1 MSTLGKNLVKA
12 PSINADGACNS
23 AGDAVDDAVDTV
35 SDTANDIGDTVG
47 GIFSR
52 KRSVGDAIEDA
63 CNAGADAANSAVQI
77 STDAINKALGS
88 IAKAIG
94 IQEYYSVHIGA
105 LCEGNYKP
113 SFSDKDAKP
122 DVTKCTPKFRTAQT
136 DLSKKLDDE
145 LQVGPFKFKLSD
157 LDLVDDIKDGFDKIP
172 GALAAMAFFFLFAT
186 IALVLGFLCSLA
198 VVGLEYTG
206 NGGLQKFAL
215 FGAIGCLGL
224 GWFTTLIGAA
234 VTTGIAETIKKAV
247 NKFGDKFGMSAH
259 TSPGLYFLLWS
270 AMVCSFLALALLAF
284 LWFKTRGGSGMGR
297 GGHGAGAGAGQQP
310 AQYNANKNMSE
321 SSMEDSHGFA
331 QMPTSGG
338 QGRFRE
344 GPFTEEPLR

>member
-12 PSINADGACNS
+12 PTINADDACNK
-23 AGDAVDDAVDTV
+23 AGDAVDGAVDQV
-35 SDTANDIGDTVG
+35 GDTANDIGNTIG

-52 KRSVGDAIEDA
+52 KPSVGDAIGDA
-63 CNAGADAANSAVQI
+63 CKTGADAANQAVQI

-113 SFSDKDAKP
+113 SFDDKDAKP
-122 DVTKCTPKFRTAQT
+122 DVSKCTPKFKTEQT

-157 LDLVDDIKDGFDKIP
+157 LDLVDDIKDGFAKIP

-186 IALVLGFLCSLA
+186 IALVLGFLFSLA
-198 VVGLEYTG
+198 VAGLDYAGKDT
-206 NGGLQKFAL
+206 LKKFAL
-215 FGAIGCLGL
+215 FGAIGCLGV

-270 AMVCSFLALALLAF
+270 AMVCSFLALAMLAF
-284 LWFKTRGGSGMGR
+284 LWFKTRGGRGMG
-297 GGHGAGAGAGQQP
+297 HGPSAGAGQQQ
-310 AQYNANKNMSE
+310 AQYNTNKNMSE

-331 QMPTSGG
+331 QMQTSGG
-338 QGRFRE
+338 RGR
-344 GPFTEEPLR
+344 FTEEPL